1 MDAEELLQKIDNDLL
16 SQQIRWLEDLAT
28 AGNEDDACADGILN
42 LLYSIAEVKF
52 ARGL

>member
-1 MDAEELLQKIDNDLL
+1 MSPEELLQKIDSDLL
-16 SQQIRWLEDLAT
+16 SQQIRWLEDLVT
-28 AGNEDDACADGILN
+28 SSEHADGILN

>member
-1 MDAEELLQKIDNDLL
+1 MSPEELLQKIDNDLL
-16 SQQIRWLEDLAT
+16 SQQIRWLEDLP
-28 AGNEDDACADGILN
+28 DDDENADGILN